1 MLSAISVPPDGSADF
16 LYLHEIGFSSSMK
29 RKAAGDD
36 DKISGFEAGL
46 ATLGASLVWAAASP
60 IKRAQDR
67 RGATIPRKTRREKEV
82 FMRPV

>member
-36 DKISGFEAGL
+36 DKISGF
-46 ATLGASLVWAAASP
+46 
-60 IKRAQDR
+60 DM
-67 RGATIPRKTRREKEV
+67 PRVSCRDDGV
-82 FMRPV
+82 PDHVID